1 MRVHGKKLLS
11 LLMFGL
17 MFGFLGGEARAQF
30 NSPVADVAMNAV
42 LNQSLTVTLD
52 AAAVNFTMT
61 NGSSLNA
68 GDATIS
74 VTTAWTL
81 IPSVGSVDIYAYFD
95 DSTAALTN
103 GTDDIPA
110 ANVEGS
116 VDGGAL
122 TAFMATSPFGGVGVT
137 VGSITITGVNKNSSQ
152 VNTLDLNINLTGLTL
167 SAGTY
172 TGTMHIQAQAL

>member
-1 MRVHGKKLLS
+1 
-11 LLMFGL
+11 
-17 MFGFLGGEARAQF
+17 
-30 NSPVADVAMNAV
+30 
-42 LNQSLTVTLD
+42 
-52 AAAVNFTMT
+52 MT

-74 VTTAWTL
+74 VTTDWVL
-81 IPSVGSVDIYAYFD
+81 IPSIGDVTIYAYVD
-95 DSTAALTN
+95 DPTAALTN
-103 GTDDIPA
+103 GFDFIPA

-122 TAFMATSPFGGVGVT
+122 TAFTAASPFGGVGVL
-137 VGSITITGVNKNSSQ
+137 VGSVTIIGNNKNSSQ